1 MQSQRSPIQLIVS
14 VFALCFVLSSASPAE
29 ERAKPTRGY
38 NCVLMGHSFFV
49 PMAKQLEEHA
59 KRCGFKEHK
68 QVVSG
73 RGGSKGSPGSL
84 WKNLP
89 DKDKSRVAIRSG
101 SVNMVGLTLA
111 SSGSELADYK
121 AWVDFALKH
130 NPNTSFFIMAPC
142 TRYQNKSFKEF
153 EEGWKKVHAIVHG
166 LIVALRKDYPGT
178 TFFCIPQG
186 KVFVE
191 LWRRF
196 DKGQL
201 PEVSKLMSR
210 NESCIFRDATGHGGK
225 VPITMGTLLWLTT
238 IYKVDLK
245 KYKWDTKVK
254 TDLKAMAQKIA
265 QDDPYTKH

>member
-1 MQSQRSPIQLIVS
+1 MRSQRSANQLIVS
-14 VFALCFVLSSASPAE
+14 VFALCFVLSGASPAE
-29 ERAKPTRGY
+29 ERAKPKKGY

-49 PMAKQLEEHA
+49 PMARQLEEHA
-59 KRCGFKEHK
+59 KRCGFKDHK

-89 DKDKSRVAIRSG
+89 DKDKSREAIRSG
-101 SVNMVGLTLA
+101 SVNLVGLTFA

-121 AWVDFALKH
+121 KWVDFALKH
-130 NPNTSFFIMAPC
+130 NPKTSFFIMAPS

-153 EEGWKKVHAIVHG
+153 EEGWKKVHATVHG

-186 KVFVE
+186 KVLVE
-191 LWRRF
+191 LWRLF

-201 PEVSKLMSR
+201 PEVSKLKSR
-210 NESCIFRDATGHGGK
+210 NESCIFRDNIGHGGK
-225 VPITMGTLLWLTT
+225 VPIKMGTLLWLAT

-245 KYKWDTKVK
+245 QYKWDTMVK

>member
-1 MQSQRSPIQLIVS
+1 MQSQRSANQLIVS

-29 ERAKPTRGY
+29 DRSKPNRGY

-89 DKDKSRVAIRSG
+89 DKDKSREAIRSG
-101 SVNMVGLTLA
+101 SVNMVGLTFA

-130 NPNTSFFIMAPC
+130 NPNTSFFIMAPS
-142 TRYQNKSFKEF
+142 TRYQKKSFKEF
-153 EEGWKKVHAIVHG
+153 EEGWETVHATVHG
-166 LIVALRKDYPGT
+166 LIVALRKDYPGK

-186 KVFVE
+186 KVLVE

-210 NESCIFRDATGHGGK
+210 NESCIFRDNTGHGGK
-225 VPITMGTLLWLTT
+225 VPIKMGTLLWLAT

-245 KYKWDTKVK
+245 QYKWDTMVK

-265 QDDPYTKH
+265 QGDPYTKH